1 MVVLLFAEVAAA
13 AAATAGAAAASV
25 LPVHPT
31 PGAPPA
37 ARVAPVTAPTAAPHL
52 LTPPCMYPPPFTLYP
67 DPPVSSPVNQ
77 YATIL
82 CSR

>member
-1 MVVLLFAEVAAA
+1 MVVLL
-13 AAATAGAAAASV
+13 

-52 LTPPCMYPPPFTLYP
+52 LTPYLVCILHPLPSTPTLL
-67 DPPVSSPVNQ
+67 SHHQ
-77 YATIL
+77 
-82 CSR
+82 